1 MLRAAALLAWFSGL
15 GFGLPCIY
23 AIWYLADRGHVWTF
37 LGFPTYGGEPFEG
50 IGFDRRNSPTALAAA
65 RPRVPMP
72 CTSAPHSFR
81 SGGDLDILL
90 ASESL
95 LRHGSGKKRLSFP
108 VSGMRSR

>member
-65 RPRVPMP
+65 APGCLCRAHRHPIVSGQGA
-72 CTSAPHSFR
+72 TSTSC
-81 SGGDLDILL
+81 LVLK
-90 ASESL
+90 SL
-95 LRHGSGKKRLSFP
+95 LVMAAAGS
-108 VSGMRSR
+108 V